1 MKLTMKR
8 LFIFAIA
15 LIAAV
20 ACAPKGSE
28 QKAKHVFVI
37 AFDGWG
43 SYAMESVQMPNTR
56 ALMAEGCYTLQKRT
70 VLPSDSA
77 PNWASM
83 FAGAPNEFHG
93 WSNNGKGPDV
103 KPVYLN
109 ENGSFP
115 TIFSLIREQMPEAE
129 TACVYEW
136 SGIKPLIDHQ
146 SIDFCVKEKP
156 ENIADVTTNYIKSK
170 KPDFMV
176 VIYDD
181 PDHVGHAAGHAT
193 EEYYARLE
201 ELDACLGKIVESI
214 KEAGIYDDSIIIVT
228 SDHGGNG
235 TSHGGRSLM
244 EMDTPFI
251 IAGKNVKQ
259 GGEFSECMMQYD
271 TAATIA
277 EIFGLQTPQMWR
289 GQSMSQVFE

>member
-1 MKLTMKR
+1 MKKLLLIAFV
-8 LFIFAIA
+8 LF
-15 LIAAV
+15 AAV
-20 ACAPKGSE
+20 ACAPKEGE
-28 QKAKHVFVI
+28 PKAKHVFVI

-43 SYAMESVQMPNTR
+43 SYSMESVNMPNTR

-93 WSNNGKGPDV
+93 WSNNGSGPDV
-103 KPVYLN
+103 KPIYLN

-136 SGIKPLIDHQ
+136 GGIKPLIDHQ
-146 SIDFCVKEKP
+146 SINFCVKEKP
-156 ENIADVTTNYIKSK
+156 ENIASVSTEYIKSK

-176 VIYDD
+176 IIYDD
-181 PDHVGHAAGHAT
+181 PDHVGHASGHAT
-193 EEYYARLE
+193 QQYYAKME
-201 ELDACLGKIVESI
+201 ELDACLGEILASV
-214 KEAGIYDDSIIIVT
+214 KEAGIYDDSIFIIT

-251 IAGKNVKQ
+251 IAGKNIKQ
-259 GGEFSECMMQYD
+259 GGEFTEAMMQYD

-277 EIFGLQTPQMWR
+277 EAFGLQTPQIWR

>member
-1 MKLTMKR
+1 MKKL
-8 LFIFAIA
+8 LLIA
-15 LIAAV
+15 LVMFAAV
-20 ACAPKGSE
+20 ACAPKEGE
-28 QKAKHVFVI
+28 PKAKHVFVI

-43 SYAMESVQMPNTR
+43 SYSMESVNMPNTR
-56 ALMAEGCYTLQKRT
+56 ALMAEGCYTLHKRT

-93 WSNNGKGPDV
+93 WSNNGSGPDV
-103 KPVYLN
+103 KPIYLN

-136 SGIKPLIDHQ
+136 GGIKPLIDHK
-146 SIDFCVKEKP
+146 SINFCVKEKP
-156 ENIADVTTNYIKSK
+156 ENIAPVSTEYIKSK

-176 VIYDD
+176 IIYDD
-181 PDHVGHAAGHAT
+181 PDHVGHASGHAT
-193 EEYYARLE
+193 QQYYARLE
-201 ELDACLGKIVESI
+201 ELDTHLGEIIASI

-228 SDHGGNG
+228 SDHGGIN

-251 IAGKNVKQ
+251 IAGKNIKQ
-259 GGEFSECMMQYD
+259 GGEFSEAMMQYD

-277 EIFGLQTPQMWR
+277 EAFGLQTPQIWR

>member
-43 SYAMESVQMPNTR
+43 SYAMESVKMPNTR

-193 EEYYARLE
+193 EEYYAKLE

>member
-1 MKLTMKR
+1 MKRTMKR
-8 LFIFAIA
+8 LFIIAIA
-15 LIAAV
+15 MIAAV
-20 ACAPKGSE
+20 ACAPKQGE
-28 QKAKHVFVI
+28 QKAKHTFVI

-43 SYAMESVQMPNTR
+43 SYSMESVQMPNTR
-56 ALMAEGCYTLQKRT
+56 AFMAEGCYTLQKRT

-83 FAGAPNEFHG
+83 FAGAPCEFHG
-93 WSNNGKGPDV
+93 WSNNGSGPDV

-109 ENGSFP
+109 ANGSFP
-115 TIFSLIREQMPEAE
+115 TIFSLIREQKPEAE

-136 SGIKPLIDHQ
+136 GGIKPLIDHQ
-146 SIDFCVKEKP
+146 SIDFCVKEKQ
-156 ENIADVTTNYIKSK
+156 ENIADVSIEYIKSK
-170 KPDFMV
+170 KPDFMAI
-176 VIYDD
+176 IYDD

-193 EEYYARLE
+193 AEYYAKME
-201 ELDACLGKIVESI
+201 ELDACLGRIVEAI
-214 KEAGIYDDSIIIVT
+214 KEAGIYDDSIIILT
-228 SDHGGNG
+228 SDHGGIN

-289 GQSMSQVFE
+289 GKSMSQVFE

>member
-20 ACAPKGSE
+20 ACAPNGSE

-193 EEYYARLE
+193 EEYYAKLE

>member
-1 MKLTMKR
+1 MKKLLLIAFV
-8 LFIFAIA
+8 LF
-15 LIAAV
+15 AAV
-20 ACAPKGSE
+20 ACAPKEGE
-28 QKAKHVFVI
+28 PKAKHVFVI

-43 SYAMESVQMPNTR
+43 SYSMESVDMPNTR

-93 WSNNGKGPDV
+93 WSNNGSGPDV
-103 KPVYLN
+103 KPIYLN

-136 SGIKPLIDHQ
+136 GGIKPLIDHK
-146 SIDFCVKEKP
+146 SINFCVKEKP
-156 ENIADVTTNYIKSK
+156 ENIAPVSTEYIKSK

-176 VIYDD
+176 I
-181 PDHVGHAAGHAT
+181 
-193 EEYYARLE
+193 
-201 ELDACLGKIVESI
+201 
-214 KEAGIYDDSIIIVT
+214 IYDDSIFIIT
-228 SDHGGNG
+228 SDHGGIN

-251 IAGKNVKQ
+251 IAGKNIKQ
-259 GGEFSECMMQYD
+259 GGEFSEAMMQYD

-277 EIFGLQTPQMWR
+277 EAFGLQTPQIWR

>member
-193 EEYYARLE
+193 EEYYAKLE

>member
-1 MKLTMKR
+1 MKKLLLIAFV
-8 LFIFAIA
+8 LF
-15 LIAAV
+15 AAV
-20 ACAPKGSE
+20 ACAPKEGE
-28 QKAKHVFVI
+28 PKAKHVFVI

-43 SYAMESVQMPNTR
+43 SYSMESVDMPNTR

-93 WSNNGKGPDV
+93 WSNNGSGPDV
-103 KPVYLN
+103 KPIYLN

-136 SGIKPLIDHQ
+136 GGIKPLIDHQ
-146 SIDFCVKEKP
+146 SINFCVKEKP
-156 ENIADVTTNYIKSK
+156 ENIASVSTEYIKSK

-176 VIYDD
+176 IIYDD
-181 PDHVGHAAGHAT
+181 PDHVGHASGHAT
-193 EEYYARLE
+193 QQYYAKME
-201 ELDACLGKIVESI
+201 ELDACLGEILASV
-214 KEAGIYDDSIIIVT
+214 KEAGIYDDSIFIIT

-251 IAGKNVKQ
+251 IAGKNIKQ
-259 GGEFSECMMQYD
+259 GGEFTEAMMQYD

-277 EIFGLQTPQMWR
+277 EAFGLQTPQIWR

>member
-1 MKLTMKR
+1 MKR
-8 LFIFAIA
+8 LLIFAIA
-15 LIAAV
+15 LFAAV
-20 ACAPKGSE
+20 ACAPKGGE

-43 SYAMESVQMPNTR
+43 SYAMESVNMPNTR
-56 ALMAEGCYTLQKRT
+56 AFMAEGCYTLQKRT

-83 FAGAPNEFHG
+83 FAGAPCEFHG

-103 KPVYLN
+103 KPTYLN
-109 ENGSFP
+109 DNEIFP
-115 TIFSLIREQMPEAE
+115 TIFSLIREQKPEAE

-136 SGIKPLIDHQ
+136 GGIKPLIDHQ

-156 ENIADVTTNYIKSK
+156 ENIADVSINYIKSK

-181 PDHVGHAAGHAT
+181 PDHVGHAVGHAT

-201 ELDACLGKIVESI
+201 ELDACLGKIVDAI
-214 KEAGIYDDSIIIVT
+214 KEAGIYDDSIIIIT